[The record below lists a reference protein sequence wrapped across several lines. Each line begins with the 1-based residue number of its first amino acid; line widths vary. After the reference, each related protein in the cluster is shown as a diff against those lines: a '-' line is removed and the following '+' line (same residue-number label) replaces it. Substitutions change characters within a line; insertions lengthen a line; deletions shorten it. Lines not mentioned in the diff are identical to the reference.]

1 MFVVACN
8 LIVDVVYG
16 VIDPRVNSTSDRED
30 IMEKDT
36 RYELLDKASISADQI
51 SRPSVSY
58 WKDAWRRFR
67 KDKLAMFGLVMIL
80 IVSLFAIFGPMLC
93 PYDYDE
99 ADFFSIAQWPSKAH
113 WFGTDALGRDLYGPR
128 ALRRADQPVH
138 RCGGR
143 AGQYVIGVLYGGIA
157 GYFGGKVDNV
167 MMRIVDIIIAL
178 PSLLYTILLMMLMG
192 SNVRSILIAL
202 CLSSWVGTARIT
214 RSQVVSLKHQE
225 YALAAKLAGASDFQ
239 ILLRHLLPNAMGP
252 IIVSVMFLIPGAIF
266 SEAFLS
272 FLGIGIQKPMASWGS
287 LANDAIGT
295 LTSAPYQMF
304 FPIAA
309 ISLTMFSL
317 NFIGD
322 GLRDALD
329 PKLKK

>member
-1 MFVVACN
+1 MDN
-8 LIVDVVYG
+8 RYQPL
-16 VIDPRVNSTSDRED
+16 DPST
-30 IMEKDT
+30 
-36 RYELLDKASISADQI
+36 LNADQI

-67 KDKLAMFGLVMIL
+67 RDKLALFGLVVIL
-80 IVSLFAIFGPMLC
+80 IVALFAIFGPMFC
-93 PYDYDE
+93 PYDYE
-99 ADFFSIAQWPSKAH
+99 TADFFHVSEWPSATH
-113 WFGTDALGRDLYGPR
+113 WFGTDALGRDLYVRVLYGAR
-128 ALRRADQPVH
+128 ISLTIGVVAALVNM
-138 RCGGR
+138 
-143 AGQYVIGVLYGGIA
+143 VIGVLYGGIA
-157 GYFGGKVDNV
+157 GYVGGTVDNI
-167 MMRIVDIIIAL
+167 MMRIVDILIAL
-178 PSLLYTILLMMLMG
+178 PSLLYIILLMMLMG

-202 CLSSWVGTARIT
+202 CISSWVGTARIT

-225 YALAAKLAGASDFQ
+225 
-239 ILLRHLLPNAMGP
+239 
-252 IIVSVMFLIPGAIF
+252 IF

-272 FLGIGIQKPMASWGS
+272 FLGIGIASPMASWGT
-287 LANDAIGT
+287 LANAAIEK
-295 LTSAPYQMF
+295 LNSAPYQMF

>member
-1 MFVVACN
+1 MDN
-8 LIVDVVYG
+8 
-16 VIDPRVNSTSDRED
+16 
-30 IMEKDT
+30 
-36 RYELLDKASISADQI
+36 RYQPLDASALSADEI

-67 KDKLAMFGLVMIL
+67 RDKLAMFGLVVIA
-80 IVSLFAIFGPMLC
+80 IVSLFAIFGPMFC
-93 PYDYDE
+93 PYGYEE
-99 ADFFSIAQWPSKAH
+99 ADFFHIGEWPSAAH
-113 WFGTDALGRDLYGPR
+113 WFGTDALGRDLYVRILYGAR
-128 ALRRADQPVH
+128 ISLSIGVTAALVNMI
-138 RCGGR
+138 
-143 AGQYVIGVLYGGIA
+143 IGVLYGGIA
-157 GYFGGKVDNV
+157 GYCGGMVDNV
-167 MMRIVDIIIAL
+167 MMRIVDILIAL
-178 PSLLYTILLMMLMG
+178 PSLLYTILLMMLLG

-225 YALAAKLAGASDFQ
+225 YALAAKLAGASDFE
-239 ILLRHLLPNAMGP
+239 ILIRHLLPNAMGP

-272 FLGIGIQKPMASWGS
+272 FLGIGIQEPMASWGT
-287 LANDAIGT
+287 LANDAIPK